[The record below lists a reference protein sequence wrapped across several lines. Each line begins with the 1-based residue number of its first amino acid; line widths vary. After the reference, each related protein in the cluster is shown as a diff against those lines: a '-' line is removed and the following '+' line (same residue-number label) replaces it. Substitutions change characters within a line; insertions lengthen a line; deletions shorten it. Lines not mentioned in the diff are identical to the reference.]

1 MAEIF
6 EALMVVSFGLSWPMS
21 IWKSYTAK
29 TARGKSLFFLTM
41 ILFGYACG
49 IAAKLIISSITYVLV
64 FYIINFIM
72 VSVDAV
78 LYFRNRALDRAKQ
91 QAAEEHA

>member
-41 ILFGYACG
+41 ILFGDACG